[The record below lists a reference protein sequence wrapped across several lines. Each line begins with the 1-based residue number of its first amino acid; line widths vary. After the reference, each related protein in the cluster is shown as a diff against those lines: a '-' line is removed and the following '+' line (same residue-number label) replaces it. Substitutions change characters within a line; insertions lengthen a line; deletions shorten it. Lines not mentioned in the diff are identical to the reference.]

1 MLFILLINI
10 IVLYLVFKLPK
21 TLLVDLRQV
30 YTTNKVDEMIFLLP
44 PSRLSDIGFKKED
57 KLLINNFYNK
67 NHNFLLINK
76 YLYNDSIS
84 IFLKSKLIALS
95 YSKYGGNGCGYYNE
109 DLINKI
115 NWVAKGGGCCSDHS
129 MVFISLSLLN
139 GINSRE
145 VSNMNHTFNEFWDP
159 KKCKW
164 IFIDTEYLVMAQDSS
179 GNYLSTLEIFQ
190 AKNNGSKVILDFFG
204 PTNESAKAVAL
215 RYFNPNSFQSLIFNM
230 GNAVFTEE
238 YWNKSLFFFPKE
250 VRQFIFIISGVQKG
264 YNIIGKDSNYIL
276 NLEKRK
282 SRYDFIIGIWFFFN
296 LLVLFIWRFT
306 NKKL

>member
-1 MLFILLINI
+1 MQVLTKYRFVLFILLINI
-10 IVLYLVFKLPK
+10 IVLYLVFRLPK

-44 PSRLSDIGFKKED
+44 PYRLSDIGFKKED

-129 MVFISLSLLN
+129 MVFLCLSLLN

-159 KKCKW
+159 IKCKW

-190 AKNNGSKVILDFFG
+190 AKKKRFESYFRFFW
-204 PTNESAKAVAL
+204 PYK
-215 RYFNPNSFQSLIFNM
+215 
-230 GNAVFTEE
+230 
-238 YWNKSLFFFPKE
+238 
-250 VRQFIFIISGVQKG
+250 
-264 YNIIGKDSNYIL
+264 
-276 NLEKRK
+276 
-282 SRYDFIIGIWFFFN
+282 
-296 LLVLFIWRFT
+296 
-306 NKKL
+306 